1 MQDWPERERY
11 TAEDLLQIIRIL
23 RDRENGCPWDKV
35 QTHASIRKNFLE
47 ETCEA
52 LEAID
57 ADDAAMMREELGDVL
72 MQVAF
77 HTVME
82 EERGRFDFEQVC
94 REVCEKLVFRHPNI
108 FASSAARNAGINSWD
123 ALKNKEKGRRTLA
136 DELDTVPATLP
147 ALMRAAKLQKRA
159 ARCGVE
165 TAAAPADIIAAA
177 ETAVSAADK
186 AVAEQAVGELLFTA
200 AALARQA
207 GVDPEQALQK
217 RNAHDVQEGILIPQG
232 IIVTVLALLFVLIPN
247 GNTAFATLVD
257 MATALYLVMYMLMFA
272 AAIRLRNTHPE
283 VRRTYRVP
291 AIRLVAGVGFVASAA
306 AFVLT
311 FVRPAGF
318 TGLDSVSYAILVAVV
333 VLVLGLPPLVLY
345 GMRKPGWDLRSD
357 AERNTDTYDVLV
369 NPEY

>member
-77 HTVME
+77 HTVIE

-108 FASSAARNAGINSWD
+108 FTSSAAENAGINGWD

-147 ALMRAAKLQKRA
+147 ALMRAQKLQKRA
-159 ARCGVE
+159 AGRGLGVT
-165 TAAAPADIIAAA
+165 TAEDAAVALKQAEQDWDAAPAPN
-177 ETAVSAADK
+177 
-186 AVAEQAVGELLFTA
+186 AEQAGELLFA
-200 AALARQA
+200 A
-207 GVDPEQALQK
+207 V
-217 RNAHDVQEGILIPQG
+217 N
-232 IIVTVLALLFVLIPN
+232 
-247 GNTAFATLVD
+247 
-257 MATALYLVMYMLMFA
+257 
-272 AAIRLRNTHPE
+272 AIRL
-283 VRRTYRVP
+283 
-291 AIRLVAGVGFVASAA
+291 AGLDAEEA
-306 AFVLT
+306 LT
-311 FVRPAGF
+311 FASKRFRDELLADQ
-318 TGLDSVSYAILVAVV
+318 T
-333 VLVLGLPPLVLY
+333 
-345 GMRKPGWDLRSD
+345 
-357 AERNTDTYDVLV
+357 
-369 NPEY
+369 

>member
-57 ADDAAMMREELGDVL
+57 ADDAAMLREELGDVL

-108 FASSAARNAGINSWD
+108 FTSSAAENAGINGWD

-136 DELDTVPATLP
+136 DELDTVPAPLP
-147 ALMRAAKLQKRA
+147 ALMRAQKLQKRA
-159 ARCGVE
+159 AGRGLGVT
-165 TAAAPADIIAAA
+165 TAEDA
-177 ETAVSAADK
+177 
-186 AVAEQAVGELLFTA
+186 A
-200 AALARQA
+200 AALKQAEQDWDVAPAPNGEQA
-207 GVDPEQALQK
+207 G
-217 RNAHDVQEGILIPQG
+217 G
-232 IIVTVLALLFVLIPN
+232 LLF
-247 GNTAFATLVD
+247 
-257 MATALYLVMYMLMFA
+257 A
-272 AAIRLRNTHPE
+272 AVNAIRL
-283 VRRTYRVP
+283 
-291 AIRLVAGVGFVASAA
+291 AGLDAEEA
-306 AFVLT
+306 LT
-311 FVRPAGF
+311 FASKRFRDELLADQ
-318 TGLDSVSYAILVAVV
+318 T
-333 VLVLGLPPLVLY
+333 
-345 GMRKPGWDLRSD
+345 
-357 AERNTDTYDVLV
+357 
-369 NPEY
+369 